1 MGCASIID
9 MSIPYGL
16 LADVWYISA
25 ALFAVLLLTIAA
37 SSAPWHQLR
46 ESSRLHLYLGT
57 CVLLMPLWLIKT
69 AILPGLEYHFVGA
82 TLLTLMFGWR
92 LALAGMTV
100 LIGSAV
106 VNGNLDWP
114 SYALNLLVMG
124 AVPITVS
131 HAMLRATER
140 WLPANFFI
148 YIFVVAYAGAALAVG
163 CVVLCA
169 VTVLWLGGIYT
180 FAQLGDKLFPLVVLL
195 MVPEAF
201 VTGMLITLMVVFYPG
216 WVGTFDDQRYLRG
229 R

>member
-1 MGCASIID
+1 

-37 SSAPWHQLR
+37 FSAPWHQLR

-57 CVLLMPLWLIKT
+57 SVLLMPLWLIKT

-100 LIGSAV
+100 LIGAAV

-148 YIFVVAYAGAALAVG
+148 YIFVVAYTGAALAVG
-163 CVVLCA
+163 CAVLCA
-169 VTVLWLGGIYT
+169 VTVLWMGGIYT

-216 WVGTFDDQRYLRG
+216 WVGTFDDQRYLR
-229 R
+229 RR

>member
-16 LADVWYISA
+16 IADVWYISA
-25 ALFAVLLLTIAA
+25 ALFAVLLLTTAA
-37 SSAPWHQLR
+37 FNAPWNQLR
-46 ESSRLHLYLGT
+46 EPWRLHLYLGT

-180 FAQLGDKLFPLVVLL
+180 FAQLGEKLFPLVVLL

-216 WVGTFDDQRYLRG
+216 WVGTFNDQRYLRG